1 MLTGNF
7 FCFGKCCLALSAAF
21 LLDDLVSYIV
31 SSAAGLGRF
40 ADVAR
45 LLVDLQDAFCE
56 IGPVIG
62 SGFCLDGF
70 AVEVAFPVVLTV
82 DFLPGDF
89 KDDL

>member
-1 MLTGNF
+1 MLSGNF

-21 LLDDLVSYIV
+21 LLDDLVSDIV
-31 SSAAGLGRF
+31 PSAADLGRF
-40 ADVAR
+40 ADVAC
-45 LLVDLQDAFCE
+45 LLVDLQNSFCE
-56 IGPVIG
+56 IGPVVG
-62 SGFCLDGF
+62 SGYCLDGF

>member
-1 MLTGNF
+1 MFAGKVFSL
-7 FCFGKCCLALSAAF
+7 GKCGLALSAAF
-21 LLDDLVSYIV
+21 LLDDLVSDIV
-31 SSAAGLGRF
+31 SGAAGLGRF

-45 LLVDLQDAFCE
+45 FLVDLQDAFCE

-70 AVEVAFPVVLTV
+70 AVEVAFTVVLAV
-82 DFLPGDF
+82 DFLPGYF